1 MVYFQK
7 LNKFRK
13 KNLNST
19 AKKQLTQLSSELQGT
34 QTTVA
39 LLITIHTLVIC

>member
-7 LNKFRK
+7 LNKFRE

-19 AKKQLTQLSSELQGT
+19 AKKQLTQLSSELHGT
-34 QTTVA
+34 QKTVA
-39 LLITIHTLVIC
+39 HTLVIC